1 MSAVLGPGL
10 GCPVW
15 KKHGYIDVSPRKGH
29 KNDETLEHLSYEER
43 LRGLRLLSLEKGKL
57 RGSLSTCVNTWW
69 EKIRKEHWGFSQLCL
84 ETDRTRGNGYPENE
98 RIQIGTKKMLFGITR
113 DVRHRNKWTGEIVES
128 PSVVILKAVCMW
140 SWIIHSRWPCLSMEL
155 NMMTSR
161 GPFQPKW
168 SCGRLSLNSLR
179 WMIKMLYI
187 NLQAFWQ
194 NVRVEIFLPLKKNDC
209 IC

>member
-57 RGSLSTCVNTWW
+57 RGSLSMCVNTWW

-98 RIQIGTKKMLFGITR
+98 RIQIGTKKMLFWYNEGCQTKKQMDWRGCRVSIR
-113 DVRHRNKWTGEIVES
+113 GDIKS
-128 PSVVILKAVCMW
+128 CLYVVLD
-140 SWIIHSRWPCLSMEL
+140 H
-155 NMMTSR
+155 
-161 GPFQPKW
+161 PFQVA
-168 SCGRLSLNSLR
+168 L
-179 WMIKMLYI
+179 
-187 NLQAFWQ
+187 
-194 NVRVEIFLPLKKNDC
+194 LKHGVKYDDL
-209 IC
+209 